1 MTTFDGYSSEF
12 LRLLLLVRMA
22 NIKCESQNV
31 HCQKNSFSEHFSH
44 EFPLAALAFSLLRK
58 FLFSDIEVKNACK

>member
-1 MTTFDGYSSEF
+1 MFT
-12 LRLLLLVRMA
+12 V
-22 NIKCESQNV
+22 K
-31 HCQKNSFSEHFSH
+31 KNSFSEHFSH